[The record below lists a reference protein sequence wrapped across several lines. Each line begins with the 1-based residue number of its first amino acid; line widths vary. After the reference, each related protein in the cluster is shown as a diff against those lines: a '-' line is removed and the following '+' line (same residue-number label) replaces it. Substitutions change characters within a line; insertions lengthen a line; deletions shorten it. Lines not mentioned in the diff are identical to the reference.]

1 MLIFTPF
8 ATMPPLLLTHF
19 VLLGLLISFH
29 VLPFVSMLPLEVAP
43 QRLGAAAGHLVLDL
57 LSRRKTKLALGV
69 LAIKAVV
76 KVLPNT

>member
-1 MLIFTPF
+1 
-8 ATMPPLLLTHF
+8 
-19 VLLGLLISFH
+19 
-29 VLPFVSMLPLEVAP
+29 MLPLEVAP